1 MMKYLYSPVFFLFI
15 SLGLIVSCNS
25 TSKEESN
32 NTASEEQATEQN
44 PEIAFE
50 KTVHDFGK
58 IFKGERVAY
67 SFRFANEGNSPL
79 VISAVRSGCGCTV
92 GDYPKDPVKPGETGK
107 IDVVFN
113 SAGRNGFQSE
123 SVRVLNN
130 SSESALTLR
139 ITAEVIDQ

>member
-1 MMKYLYSPVFFLFI
+1 MIKNYFFPFFFLVA
-15 SLGLIVSCNS
+15 SLGFIVSCNS
-25 TSKEESN
+25 TSNESN
-32 NTASEEQATEQN
+32 QNTTSIEKTGEQN
-44 PEIAFE
+44 PEIAFD
-50 KTVHDFGK
+50 KTVHDFGR
-58 IFKGERVAY
+58 IIKGERVAY
-67 SFRFANEGNSPL
+67 SFRFTNSGSSPL

-130 SSESALTLR
+130 STESALTLR
-139 ITAEVIDQ
+139 ITAEVLEQ

>member
-1 MMKYLYSPVFFLFI
+1 MNKYLTLPVILLVV
-15 SLGLIVSCNS
+15 SLGLFVSCNL
-25 TSKEESN
+25 TSNENNQNTTSN
-32 NTASEEQATEQN
+32 NQTGEKN
-44 PEIAFE
+44 PEINFE

-58 IFKGERVAY
+58 IIKGERVAY
-67 SFRFANEGNSPL
+67 SFRFTNAGNSPL

-92 GDYPKDPVKPGETGK
+92 GDYPKDPLKPGETGK

-113 SAGRNGFQSE
+113 SSGRNGFQSE

-139 ITAEVIDQ
+139 ITAEVLEQ

>member
-1 MMKYLYSPVFFLFI
+1 MKYLFFSGFFL
-15 SLGLIVSCNS
+15 LLLIGMTVSCN
-25 TSKEESN
+25 TKTNETN
-32 NTASEEQATEQN
+32 QNATAPEQTEN
-44 PEIAFE
+44 SSPEISFE

-58 IFKGERVAY
+58 IIKGERVAY
-67 SFRFANEGNSPL
+67 SFRFTNSGNSPL

-92 GDYPKDPVKPGETGK
+92 GDYPKDPVKPGNEGK
-107 IDVVFN
+107 IAVVFN

-139 ITAEVIDQ
+139 ITAEVIEQ